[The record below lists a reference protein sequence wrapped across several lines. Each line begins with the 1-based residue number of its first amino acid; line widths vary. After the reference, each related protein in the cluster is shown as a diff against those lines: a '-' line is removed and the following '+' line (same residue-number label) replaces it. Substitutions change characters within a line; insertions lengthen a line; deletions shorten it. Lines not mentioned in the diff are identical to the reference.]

1 LGYVRTK
8 TRGAHKSSGDYLE
21 TGSKNFAIVSPV
33 VVSNKEAVLEDHELV
48 AAAVGGELEAFAELV
63 RRHQSFVY
71 GACMRIVKN
80 PALAEDLTQE
90 TFIRAWRALPDF
102 EGNAKVRSWLYRIG
116 HNLSLNAVTRAREH
130 PAEELPER
138 QVSRT
143 PEGQAVLA
151 EMSQAM
157 HAAIESLPMEL
168 KEPLVLRE
176 LEHMAYD
183 EIARHLDLP
192 LNTVRTR
199 LFRARRMLQAEME
212 EWR

>member
-1 LGYVRTK
+1 MTTAIR
-8 TRGAHKSSGDYLE
+8 
-21 TGSKNFAIVSPV
+21 NFAIVSPV

-48 AAAVGGELEAFAELV
+48 ARTVSGELDAFAELV

-102 EGNAKVRSWLYRIG
+102 EGNSKVRSWLYRIG
-116 HNLSLNAVTRAREH
+116 HNLSLNAVTRAKEY
-130 PAEELPER
+130 PAEELPE
-138 QVSRT
+138 SLATRT
-143 PEGQAVLA
+143 PERQAVLS
-151 EMSQAM
+151 EMNEAM
-157 HAAIESLPMEL
+157 HAAIESLPRDL

-176 LEHMAYD
+176 FEHMSYE
-183 EIARHLDLP
+183 EIAQHLDLP

-199 LFRARRMLQAEME
+199 IFRARRNLQAEME